1 MDLTPLFGLQLRTP
15 RLALRLPAR
24 EELEALREVALLGIH
39 PPEFMP
45 FTVPWT
51 DDPELTEFL
60 DYHEMRRR
68 EWRADAWHFEPGVW
82 FEGELVGVQALE
94 STRFAETRTV
104 GTGSWLGRRFQGKGV
119 GTEMRTAV
127 LELAFRGLD
136 AERACSGAVDGN
148 AGSLGVSEKLGY
160 RVVGR
165 DTVAPRGVA
174 VGHAKV
180 ELRREHWRPPVPVE
194 IEGLEPCLP
203 LFGLSGPREHQAE
216 RPEAPSRP

>member
-1 MDLTPLFGLQLRTP
+1 LLFAVRLRTP
-15 RLALRLPAR
+15 RLELRLPR
-24 EELEALREVALLGIH
+24 EEELAALREVALRGIH

-51 DDPELTEFL
+51 DDPDLEGFL

-68 EWRADAWHFEPGVW
+68 EWSAEAWHFEPGVW
-82 FEGELVGVQALE
+82 LDGELVGVQALE

-104 GTGSWLGRRFQGKGV
+104 GTGSWLGRRFQGKGI

-127 LELAFRGLD
+127 LELAFRGLG
-136 AERACSGAVDGN
+136 AARACSGAVDGN

-174 VGHAKV
+174 IRHAKL
-180 ELRREHWRPPVPVE
+180 ELLRNAWRPPFPVE
-194 IEGLEPCLP
+194 IEGLELCRP
-203 LFGLSGPREHQAE
+203 LFGLSGPCED
-216 RPEAPSRP
+216 